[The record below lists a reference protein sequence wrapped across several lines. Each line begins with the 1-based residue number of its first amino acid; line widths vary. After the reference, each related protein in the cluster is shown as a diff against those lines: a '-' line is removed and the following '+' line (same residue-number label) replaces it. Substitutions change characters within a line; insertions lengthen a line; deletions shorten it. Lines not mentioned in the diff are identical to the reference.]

1 VAVLAFDDAKNRVA
15 KKKSELRGACVAQ
28 ARARAKRECIEA
40 VEPAPALGF
49 RAFRVFRLA
58 VQCEVRLEV

>member
-1 VAVLAFDDAKNRVA
+1 VPILAFDDAKNRLA
-15 KKKSELRGACVAQ
+15 RKNFRQRATRDART
-28 ARARAKRECIEA
+28 RARAKSKQAEA

-58 VQCEVRLEV
+58 VQCEQRLDG

>member
-1 VAVLAFDDAKNRVA
+1 VAILAFRDAKNRVA
-15 KKKSELRGACVAQ
+15 KKNLRSRSARVART
-28 ARARAKRECIEA
+28 RARMKPKHVEA

-58 VQCEVRLEV
+58 VQFE